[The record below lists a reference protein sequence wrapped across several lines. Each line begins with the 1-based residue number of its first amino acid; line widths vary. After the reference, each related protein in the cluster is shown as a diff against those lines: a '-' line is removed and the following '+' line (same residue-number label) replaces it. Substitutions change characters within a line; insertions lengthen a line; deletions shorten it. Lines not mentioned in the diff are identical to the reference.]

1 MNAFVNLKPVLAPHM
16 LESALPDWAEVLT
29 RQQAL
34 QTHVWVDEWLAAV
47 PQSTSAHADHS
58 LAATGLEIAAHQQPV
73 DTPVWQ
79 GEWLDWA
86 DNRTVAPTLA
96 QRAAEAAM
104 THTVCPFVQAKTQ
117 PLADERN
124 SAARRRKPL
133 ADIAA

>member
-1 MNAFVNLKPVLAPHM
+1 MNAFVNLKPVLDTNT
-16 LESALPDWAEVLT
+16 LDSALPDWPDVLAG
-29 RQQAL
+29 QQAL

-47 PQSTSAHADHS
+47 PHPTVAHADHS

-117 PLADERN
+117 PLANERN